1 MTVPVPSPAD
11 AKVRLVE
18 AGKTFRGAGGEL
30 EALRSV
36 TLDVREREFVVVVG
50 SSGCGKT
57 TLLNLV
63 AGLEFPSR
71 GSVLV
76 NGRAV
81 TGPGPDRMMM
91 FQEPALFPWLSVA
104 GNVLFGLRHQGH
116 LSRAERRER
125 ARHYLDLVR
134 LSAFERARIHELSGG
149 MRQRVALA
157 RALAPDPDIILFD
170 EPFGSLDA
178 LTRERF
184 YAQIQE
190 IFARTRKTCIFVTHN
205 VREAACLGDR
215 VVVLSSQPGRI
226 RCVVDIPLP
235 RPRDFYD
242 PEVSKLASH
251 ILHELRSEPA
261 PTEGRPG

>member
-1 MTVPVPSPAD
+1 MTASAPASAS
-11 AKVRLVE
+11 AKVRIENV
-18 AGKTFRGAGGEL
+18 GKTFRGARGPV
-30 EALRSV
+30 EALRAV

-63 AGLEFPSR
+63 AGLESPSEGR
-71 GSVLV
+71 VLV
-76 NGRAV
+76 DGGLV
-81 TGPGPDRMMM
+81 SGPGPDRMMM
-91 FQEPALFPWLSVA
+91 FQEPALFPWLTVA
-104 GNVLFGLRHQGH
+104 GNVLFGMRHQGH
-116 LSRAERRER
+116 VSRAERRER
-125 ARHYLDLVR
+125 VRHYLDMVR
-134 LSAFERARIHELSGG
+134 LSAFEHARIHELSGG
-149 MRQRVALA
+149 MKQRV
-157 RALAPDPDIILFD
+157 ALAPDPDVILFD

-190 IFARTRKTCIFVTHN
+190 IFGRTGKTGLFVTHN

-215 VVVLSSQPGRI
+215 VVVLSPQPGRI
-226 RCVVDIPLP
+226 RCVVDVPLP

-251 ILHELRSEPA
+251 ILHELRSEPGA
-261 PTEGRPG
+261 GEGRIE